1 MKKLDLVGMISD
13 KDEIL
18 DLMQK
23 TSAVEIISVKQGE
36 EQISNGKLRGVFILQ
51 R

>member
-1 MKKLDLVGMISD
+1 MKKLDLVGMIAD

-36 EQISNGKLRGVFILQ
+36 EQTSLKD
-51 R
+51 